1 MDTENIRLQPFCMH
15 SNLYFIGSEEVSVH
29 LIDTE
34 KGLVLI
40 DSGYPHM
47 YGLIVD
53 NIKKMGFAPENICA
67 IFHTHGH
74 IDHYGTTSEL
84 VGLSGAKTYISRID
98 NDIVNGTL
106 DLSWAV
112 ELGLE
117 RIPPFD
123 CDVLMEDGD
132 IFAFGNTT
140 VRCVLSPGHT
150 DGVMSFIVTLNDGTV
165 AAMHG
170 GAGMNSMRS
179 DFLRQYGLSF
189 DCRRKFREA
198 LDRLAAEKVD
208 LVLGNHPEQ
217 NDTKG
222 KMLKILGGDT
232 DILDRNEWC
241 RLLESLR
248 ATIDRLS
255 ETDPE

>member
-1 MDTENIRLQPFCMH
+1 MNTENVRLQPFRMH
-15 SNLYFIGSEEVSVH
+15 GNLYFIGNEEVSVH
-29 LIDTE
+29 LIDTD

-53 NIKKMGFAPENICA
+53 NIKKMGFDPENICA
-67 IFHTHGH
+67 ILHSHGH
-74 IDHYGTTSEL
+74 IDHYGTAREL
-84 VGLSGAKTYISRID
+84 TALSGAKTYISRID
-98 NDIVNGTL
+98 NAIVNGTY

-132 IFAFGNTT
+132 TFDFGNTT

-150 DGVMSFIVTLNDGTV
+150 DGVMSFIVTLDDGCV

-170 GAGMNSMRS
+170 GAGMNSMRG
-179 DFLRQYGLSF
+179 DFLRRYGLSF
-189 DCRRKFREA
+189 DCRRKFKEA
-198 LDRLAAEKVD
+198 LERLLAEKVD

-222 KMLKILGGDT
+222 KMLKVLAGDGE
-232 DILDRNEWC
+232 ILDREEWR
-241 RLLESLR
+241 RLLESLK
-248 ATIDRLS
+248 ADIDRLS
-255 ETDPE
+255 EKDPE